1 MLKPGQADIYA
12 NMKDKLKNMDRYI
25 KSDVVSSKSISNES
39 DLTQNEMDFAITTL
53 LDLQDPSYEKKHAG
67 KTGNMRSLRSDRRSP
82 SPERKDV
89 KFEHSV
95 GQQ

>member
-1 MLKPGQADIYA
+1 
-12 NMKDKLKNMDRYI
+12 
-25 KSDVVSSKSISNES
+25 
-39 DLTQNEMDFAITTL
+39 MDFAITTL

-67 KTGNMRSLRSDRRSP
+67 KTGTIPSLRSDRRST

-95 GQQ
+95 G

>member
-1 MLKPGQADIYA
+1 
-12 NMKDKLKNMDRYI
+12 
-25 KSDVVSSKSISNES
+25 
-39 DLTQNEMDFAITTL
+39 MDFAITTL

-89 KFEHSV
+89 KFEHNV